1 MVSDASLRAKLA
13 RGDRLIG
20 TWIKTPAPIVVEVLA
35 DTELDLVILDAEHA
49 PFSRFELDACVFAA
63 KSSEMDVLVR
73 VPTAQPHHVLQAL
86 DTGATGVL
94 VPHVRTAEEAVN
106 VSRSARFGP
115 GGRGYAGSTRAAGY
129 GTKPMEVHKADSD
142 SRTVVVVQLEDAE
155 AVAHAGEIAAIDGI
169 DGIFIGT
176 VDLSVSLGAPGPG
189 APAVLEAVAEITR
202 AACEEGCPVGVFA
215 NSAEQVGYFAEI
227 GVTLF
232 LMQSD
237 HAFLRSGA
245 AALTAMR

>member
-1 MVSDASLRAKLA
+1 MLRRKLA
-13 RGDRLIG
+13 SGDRLIG
-20 TWIKTPAPIVVEVLA
+20 TWIKTPSPIVVEVLA

-49 PFSRFELDACVFAA
+49 PFGRFELDACVFAA
-63 KSSEMDVLVR
+63 KASGMDVLVR
-73 VPTAQPHHVLQAL
+73 VPNAEPHHILQAL

-94 VPHVRTAEEAVN
+94 VPHVRTAEEAVK

-129 GTKPMEVHKADSD
+129 GTKPMEEHKAESD

-155 AVAHAGEIAAIDGI
+155 AVAHAGEIAAIEGI

-176 VDLSVSLGAPGPG
+176 VDLSVSLGASGPD
-189 APAVLEAVAEITR
+189 APAVLEAVDEIAR
-202 AACEEGCPVGVFA
+202 AACEEGCPIGVFA
-215 NSAEQVGYFAEI
+215 NRAEQVSHFAEI

>member
-1 MVSDASLRAKLA
+1 MVSDALLRTKLA
-13 RGDRLIG
+13 SGDRLIG
-20 TWIKTPAPIVVEVLA
+20 TWIKTPSPIVVEVLA

-49 PFSRFELDACVFAA
+49 PFGRFELDACVFAA
-63 KSSEMDVLVR
+63 KTSGMDALVR
-73 VPTAQPHHVLQAL
+73 VPNAQPHHILQAL
-86 DTGATGVL
+86 DMGATGVL

-129 GTKPMEVHKADSD
+129 GTKPMEEHKAESD

-155 AVAHAGEIAAIDGI
+155 AVAHAGEIAAIEGI

-176 VDLSVSLGAPGPG
+176 VDLSVSLGASGPD
-189 APAVLEAVAEITR
+189 APAVLEAVDEIAR
-202 AACEEGCPVGVFA
+202 AACEEGCPIGVFA
-215 NSAEQVGYFAEI
+215 NRAEQVSHFAEI

>member
-1 MVSDASLRAKLA
+1 VVSDALLRTKLA
-13 RGDRLIG
+13 SGDRLIG
-20 TWIKTPAPIVVEVLA
+20 TWIKTPSPIVVEVLA

-49 PFSRFELDACVFAA
+49 PFGRFELDACVFAA
-63 KSSEMDVLVR
+63 KASGMDVLVR
-73 VPTAQPHHVLQAL
+73 VPNAEPHHILQAL

-94 VPHVRTAEEAVN
+94 VPHVRTAEEAVK

-129 GTKPMEVHKADSD
+129 GTKPMAEHKAESD

-155 AVAHAGEIAAIDGI
+155 AVAHAGEIAAIEGI

-176 VDLSVSLGAPGPG
+176 VDLSVSLDASGPD
-189 APAVLEAVAEITR
+189 APAVLEAVDEILR

-215 NSAEQVGYFAEI
+215 NSAEQVSHFAAI
-227 GVTLF
+227 GATLF

>member
-1 MVSDASLRAKLA
+1 MSDTTLGAKLA

-20 TWIKTPAPIVVEVLA
+20 TWVKTPAPIVVEVLA

-49 PFSRFELDACVFAA
+49 PFGRLELDACVFAA
-63 KSSEMDVLVR
+63 NASGMDVLVR
-73 VPTAQPHHVLQAL
+73 VPTAQSHHVLQAL

-94 VPHVRTAEEAVN
+94 VPHVRTAEEAVD
-106 VSRSARFGP
+106 VARSARYGP

-129 GTKPMEVHKADSD
+129 GTKPMEVHKADSAA
-142 SRTVVVVQLEDAE
+142 RTVVVAQLEDAE
-155 AVAHAGEIAAIDGI
+155 AVPQAGQIAATVGI
-169 DGIFIGT
+169 DAIFIGT
-176 VDLSVSLGAPGPG
+176 VDLSVSLGAPGPD
-189 APAVLEAVAEITR
+189 APAVLEAADEIIR
-202 AACEEGCPVGVFA
+202 AAREKGCPVGIFA
-215 NSAEQVGYFAEI
+215 NSADQVNHFAEI

-245 AALTAMR
+245 AALAAMR

>member
-1 MVSDASLRAKLA
+1 MSDASLRAKLA

-49 PFSRFELDACVFAA
+49 PFGRFELDACVFAA
-63 KSSEMDVLVR
+63 KASGMNVLVR
-73 VPTAQPHHVLQAL
+73 VPTAQPHHILQAL

-94 VPHVRTAEEAVN
+94 VPHVRSAEEAVN

-115 GGRGYAGSTRAAGY
+115 GGRGYAGAAGY

-189 APAVLEAVAEITR
+189 APAVLEAVDEIAR

-215 NSAEQVGYFAEI
+215 NSAEQVSHFAEI

-245 AALTAMR
+245 AALVAMR

>member
-1 MVSDASLRAKLA
+1 
-13 RGDRLIG
+13 
-20 TWIKTPAPIVVEVLA
+20 
-35 DTELDLVILDAEHA
+35 
-49 PFSRFELDACVFAA
+49 
-63 KSSEMDVLVR
+63 
-73 VPTAQPHHVLQAL
+73 
-86 DTGATGVL
+86 
-94 VPHVRTAEEAVN
+94 
-106 VSRSARFGP
+106 
-115 GGRGYAGSTRAAGY
+115 
-129 GTKPMEVHKADSD
+129 MEVHKADSD

-169 DGIFIGT
+169 DGIFVGT

-189 APAVLEAVAEITR
+189 APAVLEAVDEIAR

-215 NSAEQVGYFAEI
+215 NSAEQVSYFAEI

>member
-1 MVSDASLRAKLA
+1 LLRRKLA
-13 RGDRLIG
+13 SGDRLIG
-20 TWIKTPAPIVVEVLA
+20 TWIKTPSPIVVEVLA

-49 PFSRFELDACVFAA
+49 PFGRFELDACVFAA
-63 KSSEMDVLVR
+63 KASGMDVLVR
-73 VPTAQPHHVLQAL
+73 VPNAEPHHILQAL
-86 DTGATGVL
+86 DMGATGVL

-129 GTKPMEVHKADSD
+129 GTKPMEEHKAESD

-155 AVAHAGEIAAIDGI
+155 AVAHAGEIAAIEGI

-176 VDLSVSLGAPGPG
+176 VDLSVSLGASGPD
-189 APAVLEAVAEITR
+189 APAVLEAVDEIAR
-202 AACEEGCPVGVFA
+202 AACEEGCPIGVFA
-215 NSAEQVGYFAEI
+215 NRAEQVSHFAEI

-245 AALTAMR
+245 ASLTAMR

>member
-1 MVSDASLRAKLA
+1 MSDTTLGAKLA

-20 TWIKTPAPIVVEVLA
+20 TWVKTPAPIVVEVLA

-49 PFSRFELDACVFAA
+49 PFSRLELDACVFAA
-63 KSSEMDVLVR
+63 NASGMDVLVR
-73 VPTAQPHHVLQAL
+73 VPTAQSHHVLQAL

-94 VPHVRTAEEAVN
+94 VPHVRTAEEAVD
-106 VSRSARFGP
+106 VARSARYGP

-129 GTKPMEVHKADSD
+129 GTKPMEAHKADSAA
-142 SRTVVVVQLEDAE
+142 RTVVVVQLEDAE
-155 AVAHAGEIAAIDGI
+155 AVAQAGQIAATEGI
-169 DGIFIGT
+169 DGVFIGT
-176 VDLSVSLGAPGPG
+176 VDLSVSLGAPGPDD
-189 APAVLEAVAEITR
+189 PVVLEAVDEITR
-202 AACEEGCPVGVFA
+202 AAREEGCPVGIFA
-215 NSAEQVGYFAEI
+215 NSADQVNHFAEI

-245 AALTAMR
+245 DALAAMR